1 MSFPI
6 MLKNITKSIFIC
18 VVISLFTVVF
28 SFGQSEKRK
37 LIYSDNFEKTLTSKT
52 WIPEIAPQPNSTVTV
67 DQGKLILDTQGGVTV
82 WLNRPLAG
90 NVEINYDWTVIVAG
104 GKNDRLSDLNQ
115 FWMASDPENRNLFT
129 RNGVLEAYDSLAL
142 YYVGMGGN
150 ANTTTRFRKYPGN
163 GERILI
169 QEYLDKEHLL
179 MPNHTYRIKI
189 IVKNGVS
196 EFWVDGEKFFFYKDA
211 APLTKGYFGF
221 RSTKSRHFID
231 NFRVYQL
238 E

>member
-1 MSFPI
+1 
-6 MLKNITKSIFIC
+6 MLKFGKKSVIAS
-18 VVISLFTVVF
+18 VLISLTATVF

-37 LIYSDNFEKTLTSKT
+37 LIYADDFEKPLNSKT
-52 WIPEIAPQPNSTVTV
+52 WISEIAPQPNSTVTV
-67 DQGKLILDTQGGVTV
+67 NQGKLILDTQGGVTV
-82 WLNRPLAG
+82 WLNKRLAG
-90 NVEINYDWTVIVAG
+90 NIEIEYDWTVMVDG

-115 FWMASDPENRNLFT
+115 FWMANDPENPNLFT
-129 RNGVLEAYDSLAL
+129 RKGVLEEYDSLAL

-150 ANTTTRFRKYPGN
+150 TNTTTRFRKYPGN
-163 GERILI
+163 GERVLI

-179 MPNHTYRIKI
+179 QPNHTYKIKI
-189 IVKNGVS
+189 LVKNGVS
-196 EFWVDGEKFFFYKDA
+196 EFWVDGKKFFFYKDEA
-211 APLTKGYFGF
+211 TLSKGYFGF

>member
-1 MSFPI
+1 
-6 MLKNITKSIFIC
+6 MLKFGKKSVIAS
-18 VVISLFTVVF
+18 VLISLTATVF

-37 LIYSDNFEKTLTSKT
+37 LIYADDFEKPLNSKT
-52 WIPEIAPQPNSTVTV
+52 WISEIAPQPNSTVTV
-67 DQGKLILDTQGGVTV
+67 NQGKLILDTQGGVTV
-82 WLNRPLAG
+82 WLNKRLAG
-90 NVEINYDWTVIVAG
+90 NIEIEYDWTVMVDD

-115 FWMASDPENRNLFT
+115 FWMANDPENPNLFT
-129 RNGVLEAYDSLAL
+129 RKGVLEEYDSLAL

-150 ANTTTRFRKYPGN
+150 TNTTTRFRKYPGN
-163 GERILI
+163 GERVLI

-179 MPNHTYRIKI
+179 QPNHTYKIKI
-189 IVKNGVS
+189 MVKHGVS
-196 EFWVDGEKFFFYKDA
+196 EFWVDGKKFFFYKDE